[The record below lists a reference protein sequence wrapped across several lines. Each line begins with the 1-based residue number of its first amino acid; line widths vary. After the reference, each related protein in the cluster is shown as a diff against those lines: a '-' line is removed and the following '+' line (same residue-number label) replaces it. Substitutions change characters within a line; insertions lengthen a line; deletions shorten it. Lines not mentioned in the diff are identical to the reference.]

1 MGMRAGLGAA
11 IMLSLLPLAA
21 ALGDDGS
28 GGDKGCQLQ
37 RIAQLDMLPNN
48 AGSILIPVGL
58 NGQPGALALD
68 TGAFWSVLRKGV
80 VSGLGRRESPITQV
94 GAGGG
99 ELDRYV
105 ELPSVEVGSSSF
117 KHADFFVGPDELT
130 DDPRVGGNLGANLLQ
145 EYDLEIDPGHRTVS
159 LFIQHHCKQAPVH
172 WAESD
177 VVSIPFDLDHHLI
190 TIPVVLDGKPM
201 RALLD
206 TGASSSIL
214 SLKAAKALFGL
225 TPRSEDV
232 RVSGKAQT
240 LDGIGV
246 ALYRHRFK
254 SLDIGGI
261 TFNGPLLNLGV
272 DNLERVNRRS
282 LGDKAPDLILG
293 MHQLRLLHL
302 YIAYGEKTLY
312 ASTVQGDFLAEQ
324 GEGDKTTTAPRPA
337 ADPLDREEA
346 RDLVERAQAHAQKQE
361 FDAALRDFG
370 RAIDNFPGESWLYQ
384 ARAEMQAGRKAYP
397 EALADLGR
405 AIELAAEKDRAAI
418 YFNRGET
425 YLGAGDVDHAL
436 DDLTRAIMLDP
447 KLENA
452 NLERAEV
459 YLGKGDSAGAMPDL
473 DRAIQLNPHS
483 SRAYTARCWARTT
496 LQRGKAALADC
507 DAAIDADPND
517 VEALMTRAA
526 VNLNTDQFAAAI
538 RDYSAVLKRWPDR
551 AVAQYGRGLARRS
564 AGDATGGAVDMAA
577 AIRLD
582 PAVGANFTLRAT
594 VEKTT
599 AAR

>member
-1 MGMRAGLGAA
+1 MRAGLGAA
-11 IMLSLLPLAA
+11 IMLSLLPFAA
-21 ALGDDGS
+21 ALGGDG

-37 RIAQLDMLPNN
+37 RIAQLDMLPNE

-68 TGAFWSVLRKGV
+68 TGAFWSVLRQGV
-80 VSGLGRRESPITQV
+80 VSGLGRHEAAITQV

-99 ELDRYV
+99 ELNRFV
-105 ELPSVEVGSSSF
+105 ELPSIEVGPSTF

-130 DDPRVGGNLGANLLQ
+130 DDPRVGGNLGANVLQ
-145 EYDLEIDPGHRTVS
+145 EYDLEIDPGHRKVS
-159 LFIQHHCKQAPVH
+159 LFLQQHCKEAPVY

-177 VVSIPFDLDHHLI
+177 AVSIPFDLDKHLI
-190 TIPVVLDGKPM
+190 TIPVVLDGKPL

-206 TGASSSIL
+206 TGASTSVL

-225 TPRSEDV
+225 TPQSEDV
-232 RVSGKAQT
+232 RASVKAQT

-312 ASTVQGDFLAEQ
+312 ASTVQGDFLAER

-337 ADPLDREEA
+337 VDPIDREEA
-346 RDLVERAQAHAQKQE
+346 RDLVESAQAHAQKQE

-370 RAIDNFPGESWLYQ
+370 RAIDNFPAESWLYQ
-384 ARAEMQAGRKAYP
+384 ARAQMQAGRKAYP
-397 EALADLGR
+397 EAIADLGR
-405 AIELAAEKDRAAI
+405 AIELAAEKDRAGI

-425 YLGAGDVDHAL
+425 YLAAGDVDHAI
-436 DDLTRAIMLDP
+436 DDLTHAIALDP

-452 NLERAEV
+452 NLARAEV
-459 YLGKGDSAGAMPDL
+459 YLRKGDGAGAMSDL

-483 SRAYTARCWARTT
+483 SRAYRARCWARAT
-496 LQRGKAALADC
+496 LRQGKAALADC
-507 DAAIDADPND
+507 DAAIDADPD
-517 VEALMTRAA
+517 DIEALMTRAT
-526 VNLNTDQFAAAI
+526 VSLNTDQYAAAI
-538 RDYSAVLKRWPDR
+538 RDYSAVLKRRPDR

-564 AGDATGGAVDMAA
+564 SGDAAGGTADMAA
-577 AIRLD
+577 ALQLD
-582 PAVGANFTLRAT
+582 PAVGANFTLRKT
-594 VEKTT
+594 VEKTA